1 MKLKRK
7 NPIFLVAFLA
17 AAMCLLS
24 VSAFAQAG
32 GASLTIPKRG
42 YAPGESITA
51 TFNAPPGLPNNA
63 WVGVIPSS
71 VPHGSEVTND
81 QNDISYKYLEGKTYG
96 TLVFTAPTTPGNYDL
111 RMNSSDNSGAELTY
125 VSFTVSG
132 GAAPSPA
139 SLSLNTYSVS
149 PGGSIA
155 VTFSAPA
162 GLSSNAWIGIIPSWV
177 AHGSEATND
186 QYDLS
191 YQYLQ
196 GRTSGTLYFSAPT
209 TPGSYDFRMHST
221 DDNGTELTSVTFS
234 VR

>member
-1 MKLKRK
+1 MPGVRNRLR
-7 NPIFLVAFLA
+7 PDRGCVADDPDGYVPNWGN
-17 AAMCLLS
+17 LS
-24 VSAFAQAG
+24 YD
-32 GASLTIPKRG
+32 ASGFCANRGRRYDPKRG
-42 YAPGESITA
+42 YAPGESITV

-71 VPHGSEVTND
+71 VTHGSEVTND

-132 GAAPSPA
+132 GTAPSPA

-191 YQYLQ
+191 YQYL
-196 GRTSGTLYFSAPT
+196 SGNDLGDALFQRPD
-209 TPGSYDFRMHST
+209 GSRFLRLSHAQH
-221 DDNGTELTSVTFS
+221 
-234 VR
+234 R